1 MTFPNPFR
9 LAVAMVFAGY
19 ARLAGYQLLAEEELV
34 EERQAIC
41 DPCPF
46 RDGEQCGVCSC
57 FIEAKTR
64 LNTEACPKRKWSRV
78 WIKSSTV

>member
-1 MTFPNPFR
+1 MTVPNPFR
-9 LAVAMVFAGY
+9 LAIAAIVAGY
-19 ARLAGYQLLAEEELV
+19 ARLAGYQVLAEEEIV
-34 EERQAIC
+34 EHRQAIC

-64 LNTEACPKRKWSRV
+64 INTEQCPKRFWSRV
-78 WIKSSTV
+78 WVRKSTV